1 MPLLVSLAFW
11 VIDILI
17 TLLVV
22 SSVMSWVRP
31 DPRNAFVRLVHGI
44 VDPLLQPVRALLPS
58 TGPLDL
64 SPLLVC
70 LLLYVL
76 RSLLE
81 RSFLA

>member
-22 SSVMSWVRP
+22 SSVMSWFRP

-44 VDPLLQPVRALLPS
+44 VAPLLQPVRALLPS

>member
-1 MPLLVSLAFW
+1 MPLLVPLAFW

-22 SSVMSWVRP
+22 SSVMSWFRP